1 MHISCEGNI
10 ASGKST
16 FLARLQE
23 RIFARGLNIKFY
35 MEPIEIWTNFNGV
48 NVLEKMYKEPKRYS
62 YLFQNL
68 ALTTK
73 IDQLYPAI
81 KMKQNFI
88 AERSVM
94 SQLCLFVPSL
104 FENGAITELEL
115 EMLRTQMQS
124 AHKHLKMEPDVYIFL
139 NVTPQEAFR
148 RTKIRSRH
156 EESGVTLQYLEQL
169 DFKLNL
175 WMEEE
180 SEKTLVVN
188 NNKYLE
194 YDDDYDEILNQLLG
208 KLYSMGKFEELF
220 PGQNVRWDSRDG
232 CFIDGLQYGFQ
243 VKRKHDRV
251 EYENLGPF

>member
-16 FLARLQE
+16 FLTRLQNSIL
-23 RIFARGLNIKFY
+23 RKGLNIKIY
-35 MEPIEIWTNFNGV
+35 NEPLEIWTNFNGV

-81 KMKQNFI
+81 KMGQNFI
-88 AERSVM
+88 SERSVM
-94 SQLCLFVPSL
+94 SQHCLFVPCLS
-104 FENGAITELEL
+104 ENGAITDLEL
-115 EMLRTQMQS
+115 EMLRMQMQS
-124 AHKHLKMEPDVYIFL
+124 AHKHLNMEPDVYL
-139 NVTPQEAFR
+139 YLKCSPQKAYER
-148 RTKIRSRH
+148 IKIRSRY
-156 EESGVTLQYLEQL
+156 EECHVTLQYLEQI

-180 SEKTLVVN
+180 SEKTIVIDN
-188 NNKYLE
+188 DIYRE
-194 YDDDYDEILNQLLG
+194 YDDDYDNILNLILG

-220 PGQNVRWDSRDG
+220 PGQHVRWDMWDE
-232 CFIDGLQYGFQ
+232 CFTDGLELGLQ

-251 EYENLGPF
+251 EYEDLGPF

>member
-1 MHISCEGNI
+1 MHISVEGNI
-10 ASGKST
+10 AAGKST
-16 FLARLQE
+16 FLSNLNE
-23 RIFARGLNIKFY
+23 RILARGLNIKFY

-48 NVLEKMYKEPKRYS
+48 NVLEKMYKEPKIYS
-62 YLFQNL
+62 YLFQTM

-81 KMKQNFI
+81 KMGQNFI

-94 SQLCLFVPSL
+94 SQYCLFVPSL

-115 EMLRTQMQS
+115 EMLRVQMQS
-124 AHKHLKMEPDVYIFL
+124 AHKHLKMEPDVYIYL

-148 RTKIRSRH
+148 RAKIRSRH
-156 EESGVTLQYLEQL
+156 EESDVTLQYLEQL

-180 SEKTLVVN
+180 SAKTIVVDN
-188 NNKYLE
+188 NRYLE

-208 KLYSMGKFEELF
+208 KLYSLGKFEELF
-220 PGQNVRWDSRDG
+220 PGQHVRWDVWDG
-232 CFIDGLQYGFQ
+232 CFTDGLNKIKQ
-243 VKRKHDRV
+243 KHD
-251 EYENLGPF
+251 

>member
-16 FLARLQE
+16 FLARLKE
-23 RIFARGLNIKFY
+23 RISARGLNIKFY

-81 KMKQNFI
+81 NMGQNFI
-88 AERSVM
+88 SERSVM

-156 EESGVTLQYLEQL
+156 EESEVTLQYLEQL

-180 SEKTLVVN
+180 SAKTVVVD

-220 PGQNVRWDSRDG
+220 PGQHVRWDMWDG
-232 CFIDGLQYGFQ
+232 CFTDGLELGLQ

-251 EYENLGPF
+251 EHEDLGPF